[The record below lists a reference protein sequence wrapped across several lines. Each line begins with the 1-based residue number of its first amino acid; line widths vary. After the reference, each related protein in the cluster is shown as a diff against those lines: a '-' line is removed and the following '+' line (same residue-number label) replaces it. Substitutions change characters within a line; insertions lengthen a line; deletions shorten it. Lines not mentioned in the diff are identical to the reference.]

1 MAHYK
6 LLTAIN
12 TDYGTLYLTE
22 NLYRRLNSISVL
34 TLNIHFNFKSSTNNP
49 PVESEWIDVSELHH
63 TDFRRGRIKGS
74 IYYKPAAFEEDVVYD
89 RLFTSYVFFNIVKE
103 ARKEP

>member
-22 NLYRRLNSISVL
+22 SLYRRLNSISVL
-34 TLNIHFNFKSSTNNP
+34 TLSIHLDFTSSTNNT
-49 PVESEWIDVSELHH
+49 PVESEWVDVTEMHH

-74 IYYKPAAFEEDVVYD
+74 IYYKPTSFEEDVVYD

-103 ARKEP
+103 VKKEP